1 MVLLPVSRKKIHPA
15 GQKQIKHFCPRAK
28 ALGQKCFICF
38 RPLGW
43 IFFLLTGGKTIS
55 TRLNYIEITQC
66 YLLAFLDY
74 KMEFFRDFHLGWK
87 KMQTRKRKLPLSK
100 QQLSL
105 GNYEIVWTHWG
116 GWWHSFKLR
125 QKEGWISRKF
135 IFSEGKRYLSLTD
148 VVRNWLLLPILP
160 TYTNI

>member
-1 MVLLPVSRKKIHPA
+1 MNLAILTFLSCTWFSTMVLPWPRKYSN
-15 GQKQIKHFCPRAK
+15 
-28 ALGQKCFICF
+28 
-38 RPLGW
+38 
-43 IFFLLTGGKTIS
+43 LLIPS
-55 TRLNYIEITQC
+55 LNLNNLQC

>member
-1 MVLLPVSRKKIHPA
+1 MNLAILTFLSCTWFSTMVLPWPRKYSNLLIPSLN
-15 GQKQIKHFCPRAK
+15 
-28 ALGQKCFICF
+28 LGEN
-38 RPLGW
+38 
-43 IFFLLTGGKTIS
+43 
-55 TRLNYIEITQC
+55 LNNLQW

-105 GNYEIVWTHWG
+105 GNYEIVWKQHWG

-160 TYTNI
+160 TYTNIWQLKRKIEFLFQSTK

>member
-1 MVLLPVSRKKIHPA
+1 MNLAILTFLSCTWFSTMVLPWPRKYSNLLIPSLN
-15 GQKQIKHFCPRAK
+15 
-28 ALGQKCFICF
+28 LGEN
-38 RPLGW
+38 
-43 IFFLLTGGKTIS
+43 
-55 TRLNYIEITQC
+55 LNNLQC

-105 GNYEIVWTHWG
+105 GNYEIVWTQHWG

>member
-1 MVLLPVSRKKIHPA
+1 MNLAILTFLSCTWFSTMVLPWPRKYSN
-15 GQKQIKHFCPRAK
+15 
-28 ALGQKCFICF
+28 
-38 RPLGW
+38 
-43 IFFLLTGGKTIS
+43 LLIPS
-55 TRLNYIEITQC
+55 LNLNNLQC

-105 GNYEIVWTHWG
+105 GNYEIVWTQHWG